1 MTEEKIK
8 KIELLL
14 LDVDGVLTNE
24 AIIYNDDGKEIKAFN
39 VKDGLGLR
47 LLMNAGIKTG
57 IVTGRRSNALSCRLR
72 NLGVTLLYDGVSEKG
87 SLLPTIVRDTGV
99 SPENMAFIG
108 DDLPDIPLLK
118 RVGLPIAVRNAHE
131 LVIEICEIVTEKRG
145 GEGAVREVCERILKT
160 KGLWERSIH
169 GFVS

>member
-72 NLGVTLLYDGVSEKG
+72 NLGVTLVYDGVSEKG
-87 SLLPTIVRDTGV
+87 PLLPTIVRDTGV

-118 RVGLPIAVRNAHE
+118 RVGLPIAVGNAHE